1 MPFYIRHY
9 FKWEKH
15 NFSRRYIK
23 ALTNVPFKIL
33 RQRQPIYE
41 SPVPAPQD
49 LEGFVINGDQD
60 SPPLLSAT
68 LRQKDKLRD
77 LNFRSVY
84 FRKFL
89 LKISSTYINV

>member
-15 NFSRRYIK
+15 NFSEQRIK

-41 SPVPAPQD
+41 FPVPAPQD
-49 LEGFVINGDQD
+49 PEGFVINGDEY
-60 SPPLLSAT
+60 SPPLLFSM
-68 LRQKDKLRD
+68 LRQKDKLRG
-77 LNFRSVY
+77 LKFRPVY
-84 FRKFL
+84 SIKFL
-89 LKISSTYINV
+89 PKTSGTYIDV